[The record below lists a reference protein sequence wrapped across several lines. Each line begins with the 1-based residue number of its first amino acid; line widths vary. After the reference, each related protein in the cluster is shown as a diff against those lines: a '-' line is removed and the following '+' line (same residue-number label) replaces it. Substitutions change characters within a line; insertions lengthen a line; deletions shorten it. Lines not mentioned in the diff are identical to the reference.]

1 MTALLVDDI
10 LEIVDRGQIQNLTDP
25 LNQVD
30 PTENIQLTFEEES
43 DGEIAFLDT
52 KIIRKPDGSIKLD
65 IYRKPTH
72 TNQYLQFSS
81 HHPLHWES
89 LEHSTAKKTPVSQRR
104 QTR

>member
-1 MTALLVDDI
+1 MISLKSLTV
-10 LEIVDRGQIQNLTDP
+10 GQIQNLTDP

-81 HHPLHWES
+81 YHPLHWES
-89 LEHSTAKKTPVSQRR
+89 LEHFKT
-104 QTR
+104 